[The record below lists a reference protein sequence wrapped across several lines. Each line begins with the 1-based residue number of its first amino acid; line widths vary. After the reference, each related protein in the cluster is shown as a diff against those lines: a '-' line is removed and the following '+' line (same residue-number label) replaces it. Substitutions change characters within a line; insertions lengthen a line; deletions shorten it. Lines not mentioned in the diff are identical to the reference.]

1 MKLTVVLAVLIG
13 TLVLACS
20 SVTPVPAEPTPNID
34 ATAVLEPTPD
44 IDATVE
50 ARLAHERA
58 VDATVEARLAE
69 EKASD
74 AKPTSTPVPQ
84 VTDASKPE
92 PTDTPTL
99 VPTATSVPAPTPSPI
114 PTTIPTPEPTQ
125 TLGAVFTSKWGTQ
138 GAGNGQFD
146 SPYGVAVA
154 SDGSVYVVDLN
165 NHRIQKFTSS
175 GVFVSKWG
183 TIGTG
188 NGRLDSPFGVAVAPD
203 GNVYV
208 ADTRNNRIQKFTS
221 TGEFIRKWGT
231 IGTSDGQFQYPYG
244 VAVASDGSVYVA
256 DTLNHRIQKFTS
268 SGVFISKWGANGTG
282 NGQFDTPFGV
292 AVASDGTVYIAD
304 SWNHRIQKFT
314 SSGVFVSKWGA
325 NGTGN
330 GQFDTPFGVAV
341 ASDGSVYV
349 AGNLN
354 HRIQKFTSSG
364 VFVSKWGA
372 NGTGNGQ
379 FDTPFGVAVAS
390 DGSVYVADGGNN
402 RIQKFSVG
410 GVGISTPSTPTPSPT
425 PTVVFWPSS
434 GLPGS
439 QIDITGVGFTPN
451 SFIEAGSND
460 CRVSGIT
467 LAGKCEDGSHA
478 RTTVSSLGDFILS
491 YTVPMDSVANS
502 SGTLLELKVTDSRG
516 VTTSNAFFSLIVAN
530 STPPTPIPTPRPTAT
545 PQPSRATYFGDGTWI
560 VGSDIKAGTY
570 RSSQTGSSCY
580 WQRLSGFSGEFDD
593 IIVNELTEA
602 ISVVEISST
611 DAGFSTERCG
621 TWTEATSSITSS
633 LSSPFGDGAY
643 VVGLDIGPG
652 TWTSPGGDSC
662 YWERLLGFS
671 GDISHIEANGLGASN
686 VVLTI
691 KSTDAGFKSSN
702 CGTWTKTG

>member
-1 MKLTVVLAVLIG
+1 M
-13 TLVLACS
+13 
-20 SVTPVPAEPTPNID
+20 
-34 ATAVLEPTPD
+34 
-44 IDATVE
+44 
-50 ARLAHERA
+50 
-58 VDATVEARLAE
+58 
-69 EKASD
+69 ASD
-74 AKPTSTPVPQ
+74 GSVYVADTMNNRVQKFTSEG
-84 VTDASKPE
+84 AFISKWGDKGTGDGQFKYPWGIAVSSDGSVYVSE
-92 PTDTPTL
+92 QINNRIQKF
-99 VPTATSVPAPTPSPI
+99 TSA
-114 PTTIPTPEPTQ
+114 
-125 TLGAVFTSKWGTQ
+125 GVFISKWGT
-138 GAGNGQFD
+138 AGDNDGEFNYPRGVAVASD
-146 SPYGVAVA
+146 SSVYVTDTNNNRVQKFTSEGKFVTKWGTLGDGDGEFNEPYGVAVA
-154 SDGSVYVVDLN
+154 SDGSVYV
-165 NHRIQKFTSS
+165 SEY
-175 GVFVSKWG
+175 
-183 TIGTG
+183 G
-188 NGRLDSPFGVAVAPD
+188 NDRV
-203 GNVYV
+203 
-208 ADTRNNRIQKFTS
+208 
-221 TGEFIRKWGT
+221 
-231 IGTSDGQFQYPYG
+231 
-244 VAVASDGSVYVA
+244 
-256 DTLNHRIQKFTS
+256 
-268 SGVFISKWGANGTG
+268 
-282 NGQFDTPFGV
+282 
-292 AVASDGTVYIAD
+292 
-304 SWNHRIQKFT
+304 
-314 SSGVFVSKWGA
+314 
-325 NGTGN
+325 
-330 GQFDTPFGVAV
+330 
-341 ASDGSVYV
+341 
-349 AGNLN
+349 
-354 HRIQKFTSSG
+354 
-364 VFVSKWGA
+364 
-372 NGTGNGQ
+372 
-379 FDTPFGVAVAS
+379 
-390 DGSVYVADGGNN
+390 
-402 RIQKFSVG
+402 QKFSVG
-410 GVGISTPSTPTPSPT
+410 GVSIPAPPTPTPSPT

>member
-1 MKLTVVLAVLIG
+1 
-13 TLVLACS
+13 
-20 SVTPVPAEPTPNID
+20 
-34 ATAVLEPTPD
+34 
-44 IDATVE
+44 
-50 ARLAHERA
+50 
-58 VDATVEARLAE
+58 
-69 EKASD
+69 
-74 AKPTSTPVPQ
+74 
-84 VTDASKPE
+84 
-92 PTDTPTL
+92 
-99 VPTATSVPAPTPSPI
+99 
-114 PTTIPTPEPTQ
+114 
-125 TLGAVFTSKWGTQ
+125 LGAVFTSKWGTQ

-268 SGVFISKWGANGTG
+268 SGVFI
-282 NGQFDTPFGV
+282 
-292 AVASDGTVYIAD
+292 
-304 SWNHRIQKFT
+304 
-314 SSGVFVSKWGA
+314 SKWGA

-530 STPPTPIPTPRPTAT
+530 STPPTPTPIPTPRPTAT
-545 PQPSRATYFGDGTWI
+545 PQPSRATYFGDGTWV

-621 TWTEATSSITSS
+621 TWTEAHSSITSS

-662 YWERLLGFS
+662 YWARLSGFS
-671 GDISHIEANGLGASN
+671 GDLKHIEANSLGGSN
-686 VVLTI
+686 NILTI
-691 KSTDAGFKSSN
+691 KSTDNGFESSN